1 MPIHRDPQPPGRRPR
16 LRAAHPIAVCAIAF
30 AFVAAGAT
38 TATADDAPTA
48 TIPVGAQ
55 DGSYLVT
62 LRDQP
67 AAAYDGTLDGLA
79 RTKVDPGARL
89 DAQSDAV
96 QRYSDHL
103 TQLQD
108 STASAAG
115 VTPTNRYS
123 LTVNGF
129 SAKLTAAQVEALG
142 HDRDVLSVEPDQ
154 ILHPMS
160 TPDSRFI
167 GLEGVDG
174 LWSKAGG
181 VEKAGQGTVVGI
193 IDTGIAPANPSF
205 AGRALGSTP
214 GADPYLD
221 GSRIDFRK
229 GDGTVFHGTCQTGD
243 GFTAA
248 DCSTKIVGARA
259 FEAGREAS
267 GRPLGSQEKLSP
279 LDTDG
284 HGSHTGSTA
293 AGDAG
298 VAASAGTIQ
307 ETIAGIAPAAKVA
320 AYKVCW
326 DGPDL
331 KKETDDGCETSDIV
345 AGIEQATADGVD
357 VINMSLGGPP
367 KADDAFQRAL
377 LGAADAGI
385 FVAAA
390 AGNSGPDAS
399 TVTNLEPWVTTVA
412 ASSVPDNYSGTVTL
426 GSGATFSGASST
438 VGSPVSG
445 PLVRAADS
453 GVKGATSP
461 ELCGDGTLDPS
472 KVRGRIV
479 QCDRGIVNRI
489 DKSAEVKRAGGIGMV
504 LVNVKP
510 DSQDDDLHTVPTVHL
525 DSDAYAAIGAYAA
538 KAGATATLTK
548 GNTTGVQ
555 RPAPQ
560 VAGFSSRGSAEAVD
574 GGDTIKPDVTASG
587 VGILAAVSDKDG
599 KPAFAPESGTSM
611 ASPHIAGFALVYL
624 GLHPK
629 ASPAEVKSA
638 MMTTATDTLDAN
650 GKAVTDPFAQGAGQI
665 APGRFLDPGL
675 FYPSGAKDWAG
686 YAAATG
692 LALPDPVAPVAPS
705 QLNLPSIG
713 IGKLMAPTT
722 ITRSV
727 TSLEAGTWTASVQG
741 VSQAD
746 VKVTP
751 ARLTFTAPGQTKSFQ
766 VRITAKRGAPSDAWS
781 TGSLTWSGSAGT
793 VRSPIAV
800 RPTAVVAPATVD
812 GTGTSGKAAVS
823 VDAGITG
830 TVPLTTAG
838 LVPGELLSDGDPG
851 PHSGKVTATDA
862 DGSEITVKAGEKA
875 LVLEAAPVDGAS
887 DLTLYLQKV
896 GKTADDLKLISLQQT
911 SSLSERIVVPAPE
924 AGDYIVGVEA
934 SKLAGSA
941 TSVDYD
947 LTRYDV
953 QSSGGQ
959 GSFAVSPARLALT
972 AGKKATYTAS
982 WSGLAAGKS
991 YVGLVSYGGTAATTL
1006 VGVTT
1011 PAASAAPAATTAP
1024 AITGTPDV
1032 GQTLTASTGTWT
1044 PQGVTLATQ
1053 WLSGGTP
1060 IAGATGSTFRV
1071 TPAVAGTSLAV
1082 QVTATAP
1089 DGQTGV
1095 ATSPTITARDV
1106 STVHLQATRPQGT
1119 PSGGVHVQV
1128 SVTSAAAQAA
1138 TGVVRVTVDGV
1149 EHDVPLDGS
1158 GDGCADLTGIAPGTH
1173 TVQAAYAGDH
1183 LVGAGT
1189 SRAQRI
1195 VVR

>member
-1 MPIHRDPQPPGRRPR
+1 MPIHRDPLRPDRRRR
-16 LRAAHPIAVCAIAF
+16 LRAGRPLAACALAF
-30 AFVAAGAT
+30 ALVAAGTT
-38 TATADDAPTA
+38 TATAEDAPIA
-48 TIPVGAQ
+48 TIPVAAT

-67 AAAYDGTLDGLA
+67 AASYDGTLDGLA
-79 RTKVDPGARL
+79 PTRVDSGARL

-103 TQLQD
+103 TRLQD
-108 STASAAG
+108 SAASAAG

-129 SAKLTAAQVEALG
+129 SAKLTAEQVQALG
-142 HDRDVLSVEPDQ
+142 HDRDVLSVEPDET
-154 ILHPMS
+154 LHPMS

-167 GLEGVDG
+167 GLEGDGG
-174 LWSKAGG
+174 LWSKVGGADEAG
-181 VEKAGQGTVVGI
+181 KGTVIGV
-193 IDTGIAPANPSF
+193 IDTGIAPDSPSF
-205 AGRALGSTP
+205 AGKPLGSTP
-214 GADPYLD
+214 GADPYRD

-229 GDGTVFHGTCQTGD
+229 GDGTVFHGTCQAGD
-243 GFTAA
+243 GFAA
-248 DCSTKIVGARA
+248 DDCSTKIVGARA
-259 FEAGREAS
+259 FES
-267 GRPLGSQEKLSP
+267 GRAATDRPIGPQEKVSP

-298 VAASAGTIQ
+298 VAATAGTVQ
-307 ETIAGIAPAAKVA
+307 ETIAGIAPAAKIA

-326 DGPDL
+326 DGPDPS
-331 KKETDDGCETSDIV
+331 KETDDGCETSDIV

-367 KADDAFQRAL
+367 KAEDTFQRAL

-390 AGNSGPDAS
+390 GGNSGPDAGS
-399 TVTNLEPWVTTVA
+399 VTNIEPWVTTVA
-412 ASSVPDNYSGTVTL
+412 ASSVPRNYSGTVTL
-426 GSGATFSGASST
+426 GSGAAFAGASVT

-445 PLVRAADS
+445 PLVRAVDS
-453 GVKGATSP
+453 GVTGATSP
-461 ELCGDGTLDPS
+461 ELCGAGTLDPD

-479 QCDRGIVNRI
+479 QCDRGVVNRI

-504 LVNVKP
+504 LTNVKP
-510 DSQDDDLHTVPTVHL
+510 DSQDLDLHTVPTVHV
-525 DSDAYAAIGAYAA
+525 DVDARQAIVDYAA
-538 KAGATATLTK
+538 KAGATVTLTD
-548 GNTTGVQ
+548 GNTTGVE

-560 VAGFSSRGSAEAVD
+560 VAGFSSRGAAEAVD
-574 GGDTIKPDVTASG
+574 GGDTIKPDITAPG
-587 VGILAAVSDKDG
+587 VGILAAVSDKGG

-624 GLHPK
+624 GVHPK

-638 MMTTATDTLDAN
+638 LMTTATDTLDAN
-650 GKAVTDPFAQGAGQI
+650 GKAATDPFAQGAGQI
-665 APGRFLDPGL
+665 APDRFLTPGL
-675 FYPSGAKDWAG
+675 YYPSGAKDWAG

-692 LALPDPVAPVAPS
+692 LALPHPVAPVAPS

-713 IGKLMAPTT
+713 VGKLMGSTT
-722 ITRSV
+722 VTRTV
-727 TSLEAGTWTASVQG
+727 TSLTAGTWTASVQG

-800 RPTAVVAPATVD
+800 RPTAIVAPASVD
-812 GTGTSGKAAVS
+812 GTGTSGKVDVS

-830 TVPLTTAG
+830 RIPLTAAG
-838 LVPGELLSDGDPG
+838 LAPGELLSDGGTG
-851 PHSGKVTATDA
+851 PHSGKVTATEA
-862 DGSEITVKAGEKA
+862 DGAEITVKAGEKA

-896 GKTADDLKLISLQQT
+896 GKSEDDLKLISLQQT

-953 QSSGGQ
+953 QGAGGD
-959 GSFAVSPARLALT
+959 GSFAVSPAQLPVT

-991 YVGLVSYGGTAATTL
+991 YVGLVSYGGTTATTL
-1006 VGVTT
+1006 VDVTT
-1011 PAASAAPAATTAP
+1011 PAASAAPVATAAP

-1032 GQTLTASTGTWT
+1032 GQTLTASTGAWT

-1053 WLSGGTP
+1053 WLSNGTP

-1071 TPAVAGTSLAV
+1071 TPAVAGTALAV
-1082 QVTATAP
+1082 QVTATAS

-1095 ATSPTITARDV
+1095 ATSPTVTARDV
-1106 STVHLQATRPQGT
+1106 ATVHLQATHPRGAA
-1119 PSGGVHVQV
+1119 SGSVHVQV
-1128 SVTSAAAQAA
+1128 SVTSAAKQAA
-1138 TGVVRVTVDGV
+1138 TGVVRVTVDGA

-1158 GDGCADLTGIAPGTH
+1158 GNGCADLTGIAPGTH
-1173 TVQAAYAGDH
+1173 TVQATYAGDN
-1183 LVGAGT
+1183 LVGGGT

-1195 VVR
+1195 VVS

>member
-1 MPIHRDPQPPGRRPR
+1 MPIHRDPLPPGRRR
-16 LRAAHPIAVCAIAF
+16 VLHAARPLAACALAL
-30 AFVAAGAT
+30 ALVAAGTT

-48 TIPVGAQ
+48 SVPVGAK

-103 TQLQD
+103 THLQD
-108 STASAAG
+108 SAATAAG
-115 VTPTNRYS
+115 VTPTNRYA

-129 SAKLTAAQVEALG
+129 SAKLTAAQVQALA
-142 HDRDVLSVEPDQ
+142 HDSRVLSVEPDR
-154 ILHPMS
+154 IMHSMS
-160 TPDSRFI
+160 TPDSRFL
-167 GLEGVDG
+167 GLEGDKG
-174 LWSKAGG
+174 LWSKVGG
-181 VEKAGQGTVVGI
+181 VGEAGKGTVIGVL
-193 IDTGIAPANPSF
+193 DTGIAPDNPSF
-205 AGRALGSTP
+205 AGTPLGSTP
-214 GADPYLD
+214 GAEPYRD

-229 GDGTVFHGTCQTGD
+229 GDGSVFHGTCQTGD
-243 GFTAA
+243 GFTAD

-259 FEAGREAS
+259 FEAGWAA
-267 GRPLGSQEKLSP
+267 GGSPIGPQEKVSP
-279 LDTDG
+279 LDTAG
-284 HGSHTGSTA
+284 HGSHTTSTA

-298 VAASAGTIQ
+298 VTATTGAVQ
-307 ETIAGIAPAAKVA
+307 ETIAGIAPAAKIA

-326 DGPDL
+326 SGPDP
-331 KKETDDGCETSDIV
+331 KKETDDGCATSDIV

-357 VINMSLGGPP
+357 VINMSLGGAGKPE
-367 KADDAFQRAL
+367 DTFDRAL
-377 LGAADAGI
+377 LGAANAGV
-385 FVAAA
+385 FVAAS
-390 AGNSGPDAS
+390 AGNSGPDAG
-399 TVTNLEPWVTTVA
+399 TVSNPEPWITTVA

-426 GSGATFSGASST
+426 GSGAAFSGASIS
-438 VGSPVSG
+438 VGSPVKG

-461 ELCGDGTLDPS
+461 EACGDGTLDPA

-479 QCDRGIVNRI
+479 LCDRGVVARV

-504 LVNVKP
+504 LSNVTS
-510 DSQDDDLHTVPTVHL
+510 DSEDLDLHSVPTVHL
-525 DSDAYAAIGAYAA
+525 DADSHAAIDAYAA

-560 VAGFSSRGSAEAVD
+560 VAGFSSRGPSEVVD
-574 GGDTIKPDVTASG
+574 GGDTIKPDVTAPG
-587 VGILAAVSDKDG
+587 VGILAAISDDGG
-599 KPAFAPESGTSM
+599 KPAFAAYSGTSM
-611 ASPHIAGFALVYL
+611 SSPHIAGFGLVYL
-624 GLHPK
+624 GVHPK

-638 MMTTATDTLDAN
+638 IMTTATDTVGAD
-650 GKAVTDPFAQGAGQI
+650 GKTVTDPFAQGAGQI
-665 APGRFLDPGL
+665 APDRFLQPGL
-675 FYPSGAKDWAG
+675 FYPSGAKDWAA

-692 LALPDPVAPVAPS
+692 LALPHPVAPVAPS

-713 IGKLMAPTT
+713 VGKLLGSTT
-722 ITRSV
+722 VTRTV
-727 TSLEAGTWTASVQG
+727 TSLTAGTWTASVQG

-766 VRITAKRGAPSDAWS
+766 VRITAKRGAPSDTWS

-800 RPTAVVAPATVD
+800 RPTAVSAPATVD
-812 GTGTSGKAAVS
+812 GIGTSGKVDVS

-830 TVPLTTAG
+830 KVPLTTAG
-838 LVPGELLSDGDPG
+838 LARGQLLGDGKTG
-851 PHSGKVTATDA
+851 HTGTVST
-862 DGSEITVKAGEKA
+862 SEGDENKITVKAGEKA
-875 LVLEAAPVDGAS
+875 LVLDAVPVDGAS
-887 DLTLYLQKV
+887 DLVMQLEKA
-896 GKTADDLKLISLQQT
+896 GKTDDDRTLVTLQNT
-911 SSLSERIVVPAPE
+911 SSLSERIVVPAPA
-924 AGDYIVGVEA
+924 AGDYVVTVEA
-934 SKLAGSA
+934 ANLAGSA
-941 TSVDYD
+941 KSVDYD
-947 LTRYDV
+947 LTAYDV
-953 QSSGGQ
+953 QGTGGE
-959 GSFAVSPARLALT
+959 GAFAVSPASLPVT
-972 AGKKATYTAS
+972 TGKKATYTAS
-982 WSGLAAGKS
+982 WSGLAAGAS
-991 YVGLVSYGGTAATTL
+991 YVGVVGYGGSTASTI
-1006 VGVTT
+1006 VDVTT

-1044 PQGVTLATQ
+1044 PQGVKLATQ

-1095 ATSPTITARDV
+1095 ATSPTVTARDV
-1106 STVHLQATRPQGT
+1106 ATVHLQATRPQGT

-1138 TGVVRVTVDGV
+1138 TGAVRVTVDGA

-1158 GDGCADLTGIAPGTH
+1158 GNGCADLTGIAPGTH
-1173 TVQAAYAGDH
+1173 TVRAAYAGDH

-1189 SRAQRI
+1189 SRTQRI